1 MQLSRIVGILALVAQ
16 VGNLL
21 TAVIAPMV
29 SPETALI
36 ISGVLAGISAFTGRV
51 QGVSEDN

>member
-1 MQLSRIVGILALVAQ
+1 MKLSRIVGILALVAQ

-21 TAVIAPMV
+21 SAVIAPMV

-36 ISGVLAGISAFTGRV
+36 ISGVLAGVSAFTGRV

>member
-1 MQLSRIVGILALVAQ
+1 MKLSRIVGILALVAQ

-21 TAVIAPMV
+21 TAVVAPMV
-29 SPETALI
+29 SSETALI
-36 ISGVLAGISAFTGRV
+36 ISGVLAGVSAFTARV

>member
-21 TAVIAPMV
+21 TAVIAPLV
-29 SPETALI
+29 SPDTALI
-36 ISGVLAGISAFTGRV
+36 ISGVLAGVSAFTGRV